1 MSQDELRLTCEDFEK
16 DNSPEV
22 LLERFNNGVLSYA
35 MYASSSSKNGHYD
48 TASSPT
54 DLDNDGDFDDEDKA
68 IFLTMANAFAMTC
81 QKTRN

>member
-16 DNSPEV
+16 DNSPEI
-22 LLERFNNGVLSYA
+22 LLERFTNGVLSYA
-35 MYASSSSKNGHYD
+35 MYASSSRKDGHYD
-48 TASSPT
+48 TTSSPT

>member
-35 MYASSSSKNGHYD
+35 MYASSSRKDGHYD
-48 TASSPT
+48 TTSSPT

-68 IFLTMANAFAMTC
+68 FFLTMANAFAMTC

>member
-35 MYASSSSKNGHYD
+35 MYASSSRKDGHYD
-48 TASSPT
+48 TTSSPT
-54 DLDNDGDFDDEDKA
+54 DLDNDGDFNDEDKA